1 MLIQMR
7 NLLRSEYFL
16 DALRITLSIILPFS
30 IFYYFSSPQQAI
42 ATGVGALL
50 ISLTDSPG
58 TFKDKLGMS
67 VLSSVIFFVVA
78 LITSLLIGRVIASG
92 LLIICLCLVFSMFGA
107 FGKRYA
113 LLGTMALI
121 LMTFVQGLKPL
132 HPLSFS
138 LFILIGGICYYVV
151 SLLQAR
157 LWPISAIR
165 HAIGECIDS
174 TADFL
179 RAKAGFYDA
188 ADNLADNYM
197 ELIRLHNKVSEKQE
211 QVRDLL
217 LRDKKLM
224 HHDHQQGQ
232 KYLVV
237 TTLVIDLYEKIG
249 AIQYDYQALQQNL
262 RDTGLLPLIIKV
274 IECLADDLQSI
285 GIALSIKSR
294 VRASDS
300 SWAEIE
306 RFKRKLNSLPVND
319 VHRSLLMKLLDNID
333 DIYQGLGQISEALIA
348 KRKAAIIPVE
358 LPAYQLF
365 TIVESIN
372 FDLFKKHLTIQSH
385 LMRFALRLTI
395 SCIVAY
401 SLMFLPFGLY
411 SYWILL
417 TVIVVI
423 KPSFGLTKKRNIQR
437 LKGTFLGVLL
447 GVGLLLIIGNTVV
460 HLVLAAVF
468 LLGYFLYLRLNY
480 TWSIMYLTPM
490 VIIGLNVY
498 NNNQSIAFQR
508 MFDTLIGCAIA
519 FASSYIFPSW
529 EVKKHG
535 TYITD
540 VIKANL
546 MYLKK
551 LHDQAEGLPF
561 ELTAFKLAR
570 KEVYTKLAI
579 LSSGIQNMLLE
590 PKKAQGKLKHLYEFE
605 ILSHQL
611 SSTIA
616 SFFSAAPAQVP
627 LGAMKENLVHAIAM
641 LEESLAMMQGGGIP
655 RNSQAIDLK
664 PGDTDLNRPDHIEQH
679 KIQQIMQISAAI
691 NAHVYQYQFGN
702 PGD

>member
-1 MLIQMR
+1 
-7 NLLRSEYFL
+7 
-16 DALRITLSIILPFS
+16 
-30 IFYYFSSPQQAI
+30 
-42 ATGVGALL
+42 
-50 ISLTDSPG
+50 
-58 TFKDKLGMS
+58 MS
-67 VLSSVIFFVVA
+67 VLSSVVFFIVA
-78 LITSLLIGRVIASG
+78 LLTALLLGQVVASG
-92 LLIICLCLVFSMFGA
+92 LLISCLCLIFSMFGA

-132 HPLSFS
+132 QPVSFS
-138 LFILIGGICYYVV
+138 FYILIGGICYYVI

-165 HAIGECIDS
+165 HAIGECIDA
-174 TADFL
+174 TAEFL
-179 RAKAGFYDA
+179 RAKAGFYDPE
-188 ADNLADNYM
+188 DNLADNYM

-224 HHDHQQGQ
+224 HHEHQQGR

-262 RDTGLLPLIIKV
+262 RGTGLLPMIIKV
-274 IECLADDLQSI
+274 IGCLADDLQSI
-285 GIALSIKSR
+285 GIALAIKAR

-300 SWAEIE
+300 GLQEITQLKKEAE
-306 RFKRKLNSLPVND
+306 LLLVGND
-319 VHRSLLMKLLDNID
+319 PTYRSILIKLLDNID
-333 DIYQGLGQISEALIA
+333 DIYSGLGQIRDALMA
-348 KRKAAIIPVE
+348 KRNQNVMPLE
-358 LPAYQLF
+358 LPVYQLF

-372 FDLFKKHLTIQSH
+372 FEVLKKHLTMESH
-385 LMRFALRLTI
+385 LMRFALRLTL
-395 SCIVAY
+395 SCIIAY
-401 SLMFLPFGLY
+401 SLMFLPFGFY

-423 KPSFGLTKKRNIQR
+423 KPGFGLTKKRNIQR
-437 LKGTFLGVLL
+437 LKGTFLGVAI
-447 GVGLLLIIGNTVV
+447 GVILLLTIGNTVIQ
-460 HLVLAAVF
+460 LVLAAF
-468 LLGYFLYLRLNY
+468 CLLGYFVYLRLNY

-498 NNNQSIAFQR
+498 NNNQSIALQR
-508 MFDTLIGCAIA
+508 MLDTVIGCAIA
-519 FASSYIFPSW
+519 FASSYVFPSW

-535 TYITD
+535 LYITD

-551 LHDQAEGLPF
+551 LHDQAIGLTF

-616 SFFSAAPAQVP
+616 SFFSSAQTPVP
-627 LGAMKENLVHAIAM
+627 LVELKDHLAEAIAV
-641 LEESLAMMQGGGIP
+641 LEESLLMMQGKVMPGNTRAGALQP
-655 RNSQAIDLK
+655 DDL
-664 PGDTDLNRPDHIEQH
+664 DLHRHDHIEQH
-679 KIQQIMQISAAI
+679 KLRQIKQLTTAIST
-691 NAHVYQYQFGN
+691 HVYQYQFGQRAD
-702 PGD
+702 GL